1 MRGLNSGLPDPVDL
15 VRKLALVAQGRP
27 DAALLDTYGRPF
39 PAHATSRVDDDSL
52 PKDAA
57 AQRVRATAHAS
68 RCSRLPCGGHSP
80 RDSLRETGGGGAVL
94 DTLWNF
100 VVSRRHQLLVDSY
113 LHVSAVV
120 QSLIIATV
128 VAVLI
133 GIVVYRSPLG
143 SSAAT
148 AAASAVLTVPS
159 FALLGLLI
167 PVLGL
172 GVGPTIVALVV
183 YALLPI
189 MRNTIIGLASVDPAV
204 TDAARGVG
212 MNRLRTL
219 AAVELPLAWPA
230 ILAGMRVSTQMI
242 MGILALAAYAK
253 GPGLGNL
260 IFSGLSRLGS
270 PNAVPQ
276 ALTGTVLI
284 ILLALALDGILLF
297 VGRLTISRG
306 IRDRD

>member
-1 MRGLNSGLPDPVDL
+1 M
-15 VRKLALVAQGRP
+15 
-27 DAALLDTYGRPF
+27 
-39 PAHATSRVDDDSL
+39 
-52 PKDAA
+52 
-57 AQRVRATAHAS
+57 
-68 RCSRLPCGGHSP
+68 
-80 RDSLRETGGGGAVL
+80 
-94 DTLWNF
+94 
-100 VVSRRHQLLVDSY
+100 
-113 LHVSAVV
+113 V
-120 QSLIIATV
+120 QSLIIATL

-148 AAASAVLTVPS
+148 AAAGAVLTVPS

-189 MRNTIIGLASVDPAV
+189 LRNTIIGLASVDPAV

-212 MNRLRTL
+212 MNRLRVL

-284 ILLALALDGILLF
+284 IVLALALDGILLL
-297 VGRLTISRG
+297 VGRLTTSRG